1 MFAFDDSSVGREL
14 LKRTAKYGG
23 YEDLDN
29 NGKPYT
35 DSTCGTASPNSKCSE
50 WDKNGDGIPDTYF
63 EAQQGQQLVTA
74 LSQAFNDIL
83 SRVSSGTA
91 ASILKIVRVASQ
103 LLQAV
108 FYPKK
113 TFDAGSEA
121 TWVGELQNMWYYLD
135 PYLNFT
141 SIRVDTVANNK
152 LNLLEDYVAQ
162 FYFDSSSSQTLVR
175 LLRDTKGD
183 GTVLADLV
191 LSTLM
196 TPPTSR
202 DLCVPVVYTARNL
215 TTDSLKSIPVLAG
228 PQTLL

>member
-1 MFAFDDSSVGREL
+1 VFAFDDSSVGREL

-103 LLQAV
+103 LLQQCST
-108 FYPKK
+108 PKK
-113 TFDAGSEA
+113 PSMRALKQPGLESFRTCGTTLTPTLILPPSGWIPLP
-121 TWVGELQNMWYYLD
+121 TTSLICWKIML
-135 PYLNFT
+135 PSFT
-141 SIRVDTVANNK
+141 STVQVVK
-152 LNLLEDYVAQ
+152 RS
-162 FYFDSSSSQTLVR
+162 FDF
-175 LLRDTKGD
+175 
-183 GTVLADLV
+183 
-191 LSTLM
+191 
-196 TPPTSR
+196 
-202 DLCVPVVYTARNL
+202 
-215 TTDSLKSIPVLAG
+215 
-228 PQTLL
+228 